1 MRSDINIKKVKDRKT
16 AQEYITCQLLKQSS
30 FFHCIAKVIQLTN
43 DPHHV
48 VFTYPPLPLFNI
60 HDKYTQF
67 TMHNSKKEYMCNLI
81 TDYLHLLKAL
91 HYLQMKRVCCIS
103 LSIKYNN
110 INIPLLCDFD
120 HSCSMDITNIAQKIL
135 EEKENVPLLSFP
147 PEFVHYSRDNKD
159 NVLQFLKECH
169 VESRFIELY
178 YSITEDGK
186 KETLESWDGF
196 NLSLI
201 LLYYFPGNERMSEI
215 FMPFYSAL
223 LGNIHPTVSKRCIK
237 YEELVTNLR
246 KFY

>member
-1 MRSDINIKKVKDRKT
+1 MSYK
-16 AQEYITCQLLKQSS
+16 
-30 FFHCIAKVIQLTN
+30 
-43 DPHHV
+43 
-48 VFTYPPLPLFNI
+48 
-60 HDKYTQF
+60 
-67 TMHNSKKEYMCNLI
+67 
-81 TDYLHLLKAL
+81 
-91 HYLQMKRVCCIS
+91 IS
-103 LSIKYNN
+103 ES
-110 INIPLLCDFD
+110 
-120 HSCSMDITNIAQKIL
+120 Q
-135 EEKENVPLLSFP
+135 EKENVPLLSFP